1 VSAANESAIAR
12 RALVCALLVSVVCG
26 WGSAH
31 AEGDVT
37 APALEHHDEAE
48 FPPGETNEATCV
60 LEVVVDETGA
70 VGAVKVVSSGGPA
83 FDEAAARA
91 MWRWRFTPA
100 RRAGRPVAARIRVPF
115 HFRRPS
121 RPAPTPDGASPARAT
136 AAAAVAPLTAPAS
149 PPVEDVNIRG
159 KVGMPSRGAGD
170 YDVTIGKLAA
180 VPRADAAS
188 LLRLAPGV
196 LLTNEGGTG
205 HPYQIHLRGF
215 DAREGQDLEFSVDGI
230 PINEVG
236 NVHGNGLV
244 DTHFLIPEV
253 VRSLRVVEGPY
264 APQQGNFAVAGSALY
279 DVGLADPGFAAKTT
293 LGSFGTRRLLLTFR
307 PRGAS
312 ERTFG
317 AGEIFSSDGFG
328 QNRQSQR
335 ASAMGGYEARV
346 GELGTARVLV
356 QSYVSGYGQAGL
368 LRADD
373 VAAGR
378 KSFFDTYDPQQGGDS
393 SRHSIGGTYE
403 TRWGSTK
410 LSQSV
415 YGIVR
420 DFRLRENFTGFL
432 NDPQRTWQS
441 AHGQR
446 GDLIDQRSQSRTVGG
461 RAAARHTFSFLERNQ
476 EIELGLFA
484 RFDGV
489 DGQQQRNRF
498 GTNVPYRTEL
508 DLSSALT
515 NVALYAD
522 GSFSPLPKL
531 VVRGGARADFFHY
544 RTTNGCALTSQSSFG
559 GDAPNTECFTS
570 DRLGYRSPDQ
580 TTSTSS
586 GLLQPRATVLVG
598 PFSGFTF
605 SASRGAGARSLD
617 PQYVDQSLRTPF
629 AEVVSTEGGV
639 TYRQAW
645 NAVST
650 EVRSVFFSTSV
661 DKDLFF
667 NQTEGRNTLAD
678 GTTRTG
684 FAGSAR
690 VTGRFFDLAAS
701 VTLVRAT
708 FDDTKLPI
716 PYAPPVVGRLDGVLF
731 GRLPFSVLGTVPEAT
746 LGAGFSYVGR
756 RPLPFDERS
765 DVQTLLDGA
774 AQVSWRWLTLAV
786 TCTNLLGRDYRL
798 GEYNYVS
805 DFRSAG
811 YPTLVPSRHFS
822 AGEPRAFYGSVTVT
836 FGKEDAPK

>member
-1 VSAANESAIAR
+1 MR
-12 RALVCALLVSVVCG
+12 RALVVGSLLALAIVPG
-26 WGSAH
+26 RAT
-31 AEGDVT
+31 AQDTDVT
-37 APALEHHDEAE
+37 PPGLLHHDEAP
-48 FPPGETNEATCV
+48 FPAAGPDEGAVV

-70 VGAVKVVSSGGPA
+70 VASVKVVESGGA
-83 FDEAAARA
+83 VFDAAATQA
-91 MWRWRFTPA
+91 VWTWRFTPA
-100 RRAGRPVAARIRVPF
+100 KRGGRPVSARIRVPF
-115 HFRRPS
+115 HFRRPP
-121 RPAPTPDGASPARAT
+121 PAPEAAPPKETPPTG
-136 AAAAVAPLTAPAS
+136 AVAGPSRAPAA
-149 PPVEDVNIRG
+149 PVVEDVVVRG
-159 KVGMPSRGAGD
+159 KVGMPTRGAGD

-215 DAREGQDLEFSVDGI
+215 DAREGQDLEFTVDGI

-236 NVHGNGLV
+236 NVHGSGLA
-244 DTHFLIPEV
+244 DTHFMPPEV
-253 VRSLRVVEGPY
+253 VRAIRVVEGPF

-279 DVGLADPGFAAKTT
+279 DVGLAEPGMSAKTT
-293 LGSFGTRRLLLTFR
+293 IGSFGTKRLLLTFR
-307 PRGAS
+307 PRGSS

-317 AGEIFSSDGFG
+317 AGELFSSDGFG

-335 ASAMGGYEARV
+335 ASAIGGYEARV
-346 GELGTARVLV
+346 GENGTARFLV
-356 QSYVSGYGQAGL
+356 QSYVAGYGQAGL

-378 KSFFDTYDPQQGGDS
+378 KGFYDTYDAQQGGDS
-393 SRHSIGGTYE
+393 SRHSVGGTYE
-403 TRWGSTK
+403 TRWGDTK

-415 YGIVR
+415 FGIVR
-420 DFRLRENFTGFL
+420 DFRLRENYTGFL
-432 NDPQRTWQS
+432 NDPRYTWQTP
-441 AHGQR
+441 HGQR
-446 GDLIDQRSQSRTVGG
+446 GDLLGQRTQARTLGA
-461 RAAARHTFSFLERNQ
+461 RSAARHGFSFLGRNQ
-476 EIELGLFA
+476 EIEVGLYA
-484 RFDGV
+484 RFDDT

-515 NVALYAD
+515 NIALYTDA
-522 GSFSPLPKL
+522 SITPIPKL
-531 VVRGGARADFFHY
+531 VFRGGARADFFHY
-544 RTTNGCALTSQSSFG
+544 RVTNHCALTSQSSFG
-559 GDAPNTECFTS
+559 GDAPDTECFTS
-570 DRLGYRSPDQ
+570 DRLGYRSVDQ

-605 SASRGAGARSLD
+605 SASRGAGARSID
-617 PQYVDQSLRTPF
+617 PHYVDQNLRTPF
-629 AEVVSTEGGV
+629 ASVVATEGGV
-639 TYRQAW
+639 TYRRAW
-645 NAVST
+645 ERVAA

-667 NQTEGRNTLAD
+667 NQTAGRNTLAN

-684 FAGSAR
+684 FAGSTR
-690 VTGRFFDLAAS
+690 VTGSFYDVAAS

-708 FDDTKLPI
+708 FDDTNLPI
-716 PYAPPVVGRLDGVLF
+716 PYVPPVVGRLDGVVF
-731 GRLPFSVLGTVPEAT
+731 GKLPFSIDGTAPEAT

-756 RPLPFDERS
+756 RPLPFDELS
-765 DVQTLLDGA
+765 DTQALLDAA
-774 AQVSWRWLTLAV
+774 AQVSWRFLTLAV
-786 TCTNLLGRDYRL
+786 TTTNLLGREYRL

-822 AGEPRAFYGSVTVT
+822 AGEPRAVYGSVTFT
-836 FGKEDAPK
+836 FGKEEQKK